1 MCSSDL
7 INMRENSKLITAI
20 GIFLLIIIII
30 LPSIVGNKPGPEMKD
45 AISTNE
51 AENDTNTEILRM
63 YTTDYLNMRTG
74 PGTEFEKIITILPG
88 EMVQVIE
95 REGNWAKVVFD
106 GETGYCSLE
115 YLEIELLE

>member
-1 MCSSDL
+1 
-7 INMRENSKLITAI
+7 MRENSKLITAI
-20 GIFLLIIIII
+20 GIFLLITIII
-30 LPSIVGNKPGPEMKD
+30 LPSIVGNKHGPEMKD

>member
-1 MCSSDL
+1 
-7 INMRENSKLITAI
+7 MRNPLSQQVIDIKPS
-20 GIFLLIIIII
+20 GIRKFFD
-30 LPSIVGNKPGPEMKD
+30 IVREMKD